1 MANMLGRLKRCVQKK
16 AKAERRGDGNP
27 RRRDSDYY
35 RVLGREIA
43 KASPERAGELAG
55 HPIERRDT

>member
-1 MANMLGRLKRCVQKK
+1 VQKK
-16 AKAERRGDGNP
+16 PKGKARGGGTR

-35 RVLGREIA
+35 RVLGRDIA
-43 KASPERAGELAG
+43 QASPERAGEIAG